1 MALLDIVSNGQSGS
15 IFFNRGNIGVLTD
28 ITAKAYNSVRTPV
41 VTGGG
46 GGEHSYT
53 F

>member
-15 IFFNRGNIGVLTD
+15 IFFNRGNIGTLVD
-28 ITAKAYNSVRTPV
+28 V
-41 VTGGG
+41 VARQQDSLQIPAVVGG

>member
-1 MALLDIVSNGQSGS
+1 MALLDIVSNGTSAS
-15 IFFNRGNIGVLTD
+15 FFFNRGNIGTLLDVV
-28 ITAKAYNSVRTPV
+28 AKQQNSLKTPL
-41 VTGGG
+41 VTGG